1 MFFDGGGRRGVLKG
15 NTALKWVKNCTCSCS
30 KILVICAFI
39 VNNNNLVAVLSLTA
53 DLIAIYLISFSD
65 TLGMRQIYSCR
76 GTWELKTD
84 VVSETNIILT

>member
-1 MFFDGGGRRGVLKG
+1 MFLDGGGRRGVLKG

-39 VNNNNLVAVLSLTA
+39 VNNNLVVVLSLTV

-65 TLGMRQIYSCR
+65 ILGMRQIYSCR

-84 VVSETNIILT
+84 AVSETNIILK